1 MPANG
6 EPLLIE
12 HRDSTLKLTLNRR
25 LSLNA
30 LNTDLLDRLNNA
42 LTDAERDDSVR
53 CVVITGARRAFSS
66 GQDIDEIVHI
76 EETEGVGG
84 IGLELR
90 DRYAPLIIRIR
101 ESPKPFLAAIN
112 GIATGAGLAIALACD
127 VRIAVDSATFIT
139 APYRIGLMPAVGLSI
154 LLPAILGLGRA
165 MDFCALY
172 DRIDASTAYDAGL
185 ISRVVSTDDYE
196 TAIEE
201 TSRRLAGLPE
211 RAFAMTKAAFNAA
224 SLPHLREHLDREI
237 VWQDVAARSPDHRE
251 GMQSFLEK
259 RTPKFNPLIGNPAAS
274 DAS

>member
-12 HRDSTLKLTLNRR
+12 HRNSTLKLTLNRR

-30 LNTDLLDRLNNA
+30 LNADLLDRLNQA
-42 LTDAERDDSVR
+42 LTDAEHDDSVR
-53 CVVITGARRAFSS
+53 CIVITGARRAFSS
-66 GQDIDEIVHI
+66 GQDIDEIVQI
-76 EETEGVGG
+76 EESEGVGG

-101 ESPKPFLAAIN
+101 ESPKPFIAAIN

-127 VRIAVDSATFIT
+127 VRIATDAATFIT

-172 DRIDASTAYDAGL
+172 DRIDATTAYNAGL
-185 ISRVVSTDDYE
+185 ISRVVSGDDYE
-196 TAIEE
+196 SSIEE

-224 SLPHLREHLDREI
+224 SLPNLREHLDREI

-259 RTPKFNPLIGNPAAS
+259 RAPRFNPHLSNSAS
-274 DAS
+274 DPS